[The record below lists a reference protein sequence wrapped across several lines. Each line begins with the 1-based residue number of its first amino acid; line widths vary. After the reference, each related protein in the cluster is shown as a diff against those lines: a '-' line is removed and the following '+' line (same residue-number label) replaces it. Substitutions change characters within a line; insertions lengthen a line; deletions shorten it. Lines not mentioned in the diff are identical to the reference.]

1 MHRHTKFASAAVCIA
16 TAAAITLPVAAQF
29 RKPEDAVK
37 YRQAV
42 FTVMNNQMGRINTQ
56 LKSSTPN
63 MQVIQ
68 TGAGV
73 VEAMSKLPWDA
84 FGQNTE
90 FVSDTRA
97 LPALFKNEAKVKE
110 LAEKMQEEAVKLN
123 AVAKTGDVKAVRAQ
137 FGALAKS
144 CDNCHD
150 DYRAK

>member
-1 MHRHTKFASAAVCIA
+1 MHRHIRFASVAICVAAAVAIA
-16 TAAAITLPVAAQF
+16 LPVAAQF

-56 LKSSTPN
+56 LKSPTPN

-68 TGAGV
+68 SSAGV
-73 VEAMSKLPWDA
+73 VEAMSRLPWDA
-84 FGQNTE
+84 FGQPTE

-97 LPALFKNEAKVKE
+97 LPALFKNEAKVKD
-110 LAEKMQEEAVKLN
+110 LADKMQEEAVKMN
-123 AVAKTGDVKAVRAQ
+123 AVAKTGDVKAVRTQ

-144 CDNCHD
+144 CDSCHD